1 MFEKEEPDE
10 IFRLCQSN
18 WAEIGMEL
26 AGEELSIVQVGAVAK
41 NLGLMS
47 SKTLDSIPISQ
58 LLELSSFEEFGKSD
72 GIGHQEKLVAALVI
86 LNVWQDLKSWKRSG
100 RPIDGA
106 SARIQVRLMLN
117 IPGPQLKLP
126 QARRVSSPNMP
137 PPVCKETDSGAV
149 DRREEISTAGM
160 AVTCEGSDL
169 IGSDKAE
176 TCGKY
181 WAQIQLSLA
190 NSELK
195 DYPIRSLADQLGLYW
210 PRRGSDFLVADFI
223 SRFNS
228 PHAILALRGVGKK
241 KAETIYEVLAEAW
254 RFEEGDSST
263 LEQLFSGPASDE
275 EGSLS
280 PVDLLERKWGH
291 FCVALRGSE
300 LVSTNLDQHYR
311 PLGMKCVPGIAVITL
326 QEIVSAESLQG
337 FVSNR
342 RGFGKKK
349 LEDMASVLQRIWAT
363 VEPNGPA
370 GSPPPSSDNQAKEI
384 LKELGDVELEAKI
397 GKALEVAGVSETT
410 KGIIRERYGFGGA
423 SPKILEALGEEM
435 GVTRERIRQLQ
446 AAGERK
452 VRDHAVSNSM
462 IHQLEA
468 EERLE
473 MIEQLATKCR
483 SKLLR
488 EKRLRA
494 IRSNPPHRF
503 LIEILYHGSVMDFL
517 DGMVDLGLAQK
528 VDLGW
533 WVGEKL
539 EPGILAKFESVRKF
553 LFERGLPCPIG
564 LVAAKFELDL
574 RHAEDLLIA
583 LGFRTRL
590 GLVFEKKLSAIQ
602 RRSVFAVLVAILE
615 ERSVWNE
622 STLYERAITYSRN
635 KRLSFRLFQRDLS
648 AVEGLIVNSA
658 GPYAIINPLCFELF
672 RTELAK
678 DTMGEAV
685 GSVRDSQEPV
695 EPETGITSDGL
706 EACLWQIF
714 RDERILKFEQVE
726 ERFLATGR
734 TSLGSVGPIM
744 LGHSDI
750 IRYAPGWWGRYG
762 LSLTSDDIDALC
774 NSNDLQLY
782 IEAKHGGGLLEMFG
796 FWRPEMEYRWA
807 RWAENEAES
816 GLFESLLAVITPD
829 DWPVPEPIQNQWKR
843 KQEEQGY
850 YRLGSPTPD
859 FSNGV
864 SDFNSIYGLIA
875 LAVERGELGYAGTS
889 HFLGWRFMND
899 RRAFSAIALLVV
911 LGVLEARDEPDEP
924 HRVTTDAENVLR
936 RFSESLMEKPRGIS
950 TVWKDFVRSKLGC
963 QNLGEDFGW
972 FSMEEFL
979 SASSRWIDHPDG
991 GEIEES

>member
-1 MFEKEEPDE
+1 MFEKKEPEE
-10 IFRLCQSN
+10 IFELCLSS
-18 WAEIGMEL
+18 WSEIVVDL
-26 AGEELSIVQVGAVAK
+26 SGEEVSSMRVGAVAE
-41 NLGLMS
+41 NLGLYAPPV
-47 SKTLDSIPISQ
+47 LDSISVSHVIS
-58 LLELSSFEEFGKSD
+58 LSSFEDFDKSAK
-72 GIGHQEKLVAALVI
+72 IGRYTKLVTALVI
-86 LNVWQDLKSWKRSG
+86 LNVWQDFKSWKSNG
-100 RPIDGA
+100 KPIDRA
-106 SARIQVRLMLN
+106 SAWIPQRLLLG
-117 IPGPQLKLP
+117 ISGPQLKLP
-126 QARRVSSPNMP
+126 EWK
-137 PPVCKETDSGAV
+137 KEVVND
-149 DRREEISTAGM
+149 
-160 AVTCEGSDL
+160 
-169 IGSDKAE
+169 
-176 TCGKY
+176 
-181 WAQIQLSLA
+181 
-190 NSELK
+190 
-195 DYPIRSLADQLGLYW
+195 IRSLPSELSNLMSSSYGFCEKHWAEIQSSLAASDLYHYSICSLADHLGLYW
-210 PRRGSDFLVADFI
+210 PRSGTDFRVVDLIDGFA
-223 SRFNS
+223 S
-228 PHAILALRGVGKK
+228 PNAILKMRGVGKK
-241 KAETIYEVLAEAW
+241 KAETIFEVLSELW
-254 RFEEGDSST
+254 RFERGESDRLGGLLSDSKVDD
-263 LEQLFSGPASDE
+263 GKV
-275 EGSLS
+275 LS
-280 PVDLLERKWGH
+280 PMDLLELKWGY
-291 FCVALRGSE
+291 FCAAIRGSD
-300 LVSTNLDQHYR
+300 LLLTSLDQHYR

-326 QEIVSAESLQG
+326 QEIISAESLKG
-337 FVSNR
+337 FVSTR
-342 RGFGKKK
+342 KGLGKKK
-349 LEDMASVLQRIWAT
+349 LEDLSGVLCRIWAT
-363 VEPNGPA
+363 VEPEGPA
-370 GSPPPSSDNQAKEI
+370 GPPPPSPEDEAKAVI
-384 LKELGDVELEAKI
+384 GELGEVNLEAKI
-397 GKALEVAGVSETT
+397 AKVLEVAGVSQTT
-410 KGIIRERYGFGGA
+410 KGIIRKRYGFGGA
-423 SPKILEALGEEM
+423 LPKILEALGQEM

-452 VRDHAVSNSM
+452 VRDHAVSNAM
-462 IHQLEA
+462 IHRLEA
-468 EERLE
+468 EERLA
-473 MIEQLATKCR
+473 MIEQLAAKCR

-494 IRSNPPHRF
+494 IRSIPAHRF
-503 LIEILYHGSVMDFL
+503 LIEVLYYGSVMDFL
-517 DGMVDLGLAQK
+517 DGMVDLGLVQK
-528 VDLGW
+528 VALGW

-539 EPGILAKFESVRKF
+539 EPGLLAKCNPVQEF
-553 LFERGLPCPIG
+553 LSERGLPCPIG
-564 LVAAKFELDL
+564 LVASKFELDL
-574 RHAEDLLIA
+574 KRAEYLLIVI
-583 LGFRTRL
+583 GFRTRL

-648 AVEGLIVNSA
+648 AIEGLIVNSA
-658 GPYAIINPLCFELF
+658 GPYAILNPLCFELF
-672 RTELAK
+672 KTELAK
-678 DTMGEAV
+678 DTMGESV

-796 FWRPEMEYRWA
+796 FWSPEMEYRWA
-807 RWAENEAES
+807 RWAENEADS
-816 GLFESLLAVITPD
+816 DLFESLLAVITPD

-875 LAVERGELGYAGTS
+875 LAVEGGELGYAGIS

-950 TVWKDFVRSKLGC
+950 TVWKDFVRSKLLD
-963 QNLGEDFGW
+963 QNPREDFGW